1 MRDKTCCFTGHR
13 KIPPAQY
20 RSIAKR
26 LEKTVKKLIFEGFTC
41 FEAGGALGFDTM
53 AAQVVIKLRK
63 KYPHV
68 KLLLALPCLSQ
79 TQGWSENDKE
89 IYEQI
94 KTQADEVIYTSQ
106 EYTKDCMFKRN
117 RYLVDTSSICVCYL
131 TEDKGGTAYTIQ
143 YARERGISVINIA
156 NNQNFKFK

>member
-26 LEKTVKKLIFEGFTC
+26 LEKTVKKLVLEGFAC

-63 KYPHV
+63 KYPHI

-79 TQGWSENDKE
+79 TQGWGENDKE

-94 KTQADEVIYTSQ
+94 KTQADEVIYTSR

-143 YARERGISVINIA
+143 YARERGVSVINIA
-156 NNQNFKFK
+156 DNQNYKFK